1 MRASFSGS
9 LVLLCSLMTASSAQK
24 KFERPA
30 DGDQYLPYEGA
41 SDCNSAEELLQ
52 AGQKRIIVVL
62 SEQKVYAYDGSRLFG
77 KFDTVTGKRG
87 KETSKGRH
95 FVLEKQVY
103 RVSIRYKTPM
113 WFSLVFTEDV
123 QAIHEGNISMRRK
136 KLNEMVTRE
145 TDNGIEIVQDS
156 KLGSRGCVRLNPEA
170 ARLLFEWTPLC
181 TPVDVVTSFSRKRS

>member
-1 MRASFSGS
+1 MKAKFPGL
-9 LVLLCSLMTASSAQK
+9 LVLLCWLMTDAFAQK
-24 KFERPA
+24 KFERPT
-30 DGDQYLPYEGA
+30 DGDQYLQYEGT

-87 KETSKGRH
+87 KATSKGRH

-103 RVSIRYKTPM
+103 RVSIRYKSPM

-123 QAIHEGNISMRRK
+123 QALHEGNISMRRQ

-145 TDNGIEIVQDS
+145 TDDGIEIVKDS
-156 KLGSRGCVRLNPEA
+156 KLGSRGCVRLDPEA
-170 ARLLFEWTPLC
+170 ARRLFEWTPLC
-181 TPVDVVTSFSRKRS
+181 TPVDVVTSFNKKRS